1 MSFKFVMT
9 VDGCLSVAKQEMYS
23 GECSR
28 NIMYLTYNKANLI
41 LMD

>member
-9 VDGCLSVAKQEMYS
+9 VDGVLSVAKQEMTD

-28 NIMYLTYNKANLI
+28 SIVYLLAFKI
-41 LMD
+41 K